1 MTTQPGKLANYEIL
15 FCVTGGISAY
25 KAADLASRFVQAGAG
40 VSVAMTENAEQFIG
54 VQTFQAITRRQVFTS
69 MWTAAEDFRAQHIA
83 LTERA
88 DLMLVAPA
96 TANIIA
102 KFAAGLADD
111 LVSAL
116 ALSAFGACEI
126 LIAPAMN
133 TRMWKAHPTQENIEK
148 LKKWH
153 MNVVGPDAGYLACGA
168 TGEGRLA
175 NLDDVYA
182 AAEQL
187 LLKNTPKSQL

>member
-1 MTTQPGKLANYEIL
+1 
-15 FCVTGGISAY
+15 
-25 KAADLASRFVQAGAG
+25 
-40 VSVAMTENAEQFIG
+40 
-54 VQTFQAITRRQVFTS
+54 RQVFTS
-69 MWTAAEDFRAQHIA
+69 MWTSAEDFKAQHIA

-88 DLMLVAPA
+88 DIMLVVPA
-96 TANIIA
+96 TANIIS
-102 KFAAGLADD
+102 KFAAGQADD
-111 LVSAL
+111 LVSTL

-153 MNVVGPDAGYLACGA
+153 MNIVGPDCGHLACGT

-175 NLDDVYA
+175 DLDDIYA

-187 LLKNTPKSQL
+187 LLKNPPKKANETD